1 MVNAEKQLHVR
12 LTTDVY
18 RELKIKCAS
27 ELISLQ
33 DYLSNLVKMK
43 LANDSQKNQT
53 EEEILGYNKSYILE
67 LLQCSPLFSGA
78 SQNDLVK
85 LANASILQHF
95 SKGESIIREGDM
107 PNSYDIIIKGSAKI
121 SKISLSGKEFTIFIR
136 KASESIGQ
144 TSVILGKSYIASAIA
159 LEESDIL
166 SIEREE
172 FLNFLAQNTI
182 VSSRI
187 VHLDM
192 ERKCQLFETLI
203 DMSSSNA
210 TQRVIKTLFKL
221 TSIHGTIL
229 QLTHQ
234 DIATMSWTTMETVT
248 RVINKLKNADIIT
261 VGRSR
266 IIIKKPEQLLIYL
279 ENHKPS

>member
-1 MVNAEKQLHVR
+1 MVKTEKQLHVR

-27 ELISLQ
+27 ELISMQ
-33 DYLSNLVKMK
+33 DYLSNLVKVNLTK
-43 LANDSQKNQT
+43 DSHKNQV
-53 EEEILGYNKSYILE
+53 EEETLGYNKSYALE

-78 SQNDLVK
+78 TQSDLIK
-85 LANASILQHF
+85 LANASIIQHF
-95 SKGESIIREGDM
+95 SKGESIIREGDI
-107 PNSYDIIIKGSAKI
+107 PNLYHIIINGSARV

-136 KASESIGQ
+136 RTGESIGQ
-144 TSVILGKSYIASAIA
+144 PSVILGKPHIASTIA

-166 SIEREE
+166 SIDREE
-172 FLNFLAQNTI
+172 MLKFLAQNNT
-182 VSSRI
+182 VSSR
-187 VHLDM
+187 LMYLAM
-192 ERKCQLFETLI
+192 ERICQLFETLI
-203 DMSSSNA
+203 EMSSNNT
-210 TQRVIKTLFKL
+210 TQRVIKTLSKL

-248 RVINKLKNADIIT
+248 RVIKKLKNADIIT

-279 ENHKPS
+279 ENH

>member
-27 ELISLQ
+27 ELMSMQ
-33 DYLSNLVKMK
+33 DYLSNLIKVK
-43 LANDSQKNQT
+43 LAEDSQKNQAEA
-53 EEEILGYNKSYILE
+53 EEEVLGYNKSYTLE
-67 LLQCSPLFSGA
+67 LLQSSPLFSGA
-78 SQNDLVK
+78 SQNDLIK
-85 LANASILQHF
+85 LANTSIIQHF
-95 SKGESIIREGDM
+95 SKGESIIREGDI
-107 PNSYDIIIKGSAKI
+107 PNWYHIIIEGSARV

-136 KASESIGQ
+136 RAGDSIGQ
-144 TSVILGKSYIASAIA
+144 PSVILGKPHIASTIA

-172 FLNFLAQNTI
+172 MLKFLARNNT
-182 VSSRI
+182 VSSRLM
-187 VHLDM
+187 HLAM
-192 ERKCQLFETLI
+192 ERICQLFETLI

-210 TQRVIKTLFKL
+210 TQRVIKTLSKL
-221 TSIHGTIL
+221 TSIHGTTL

-266 IIIKKPEQLLIYL
+266 IMIKKPEQLLIYV
-279 ENHKPS
+279 ENH